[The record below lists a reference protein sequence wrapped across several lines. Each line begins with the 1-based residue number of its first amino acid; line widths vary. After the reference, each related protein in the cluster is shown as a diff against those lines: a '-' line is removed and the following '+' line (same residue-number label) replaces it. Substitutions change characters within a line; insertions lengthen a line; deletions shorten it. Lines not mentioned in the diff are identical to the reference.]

1 MGMTH
6 PLPHKL
12 YAYVDESGRDTAG
25 RLFVVSV
32 LLLAEERDALLQRLE
47 ALEAR
52 SGKHNT
58 KWQKTRH
65 SYRQAYME
73 AIRDLPLLQQ
83 TLFFDVLQPT
93 SDYMALTALTTARA
107 IQRKV
112 HAPYKVTVFVD
123 GLRRHEVPLFSKGLR
138 RLQIQTRKV
147 RGVRRE
153 ENNAFIRLADAL
165 CGLVRDAEE
174 QQTWAR
180 AMLTV
185 LQQRGLVTRL

>member
-1 MGMTH
+1 
-6 PLPHKL
+6 
-12 YAYVDESGRDTAG
+12 
-25 RLFVVSV
+25 V
-32 LLLAEERDALLQRLE
+32 LLLAEERDALRNGWRRSKPAAASTTRNGKRRVIATASLHGSHTRL
-47 ALEAR
+47 A
-52 SGKHNT
+52 
-58 KWQKTRH
+58 
-65 SYRQAYME
+65 
-73 AIRDLPLLQQ
+73 LQQ
-83 TLFFDVLQPT
+83 ALFFDILQTT
-93 SDYMALTALTTARA
+93 SDYMTLTALTTARA

-112 HAPYKVTVFVD
+112 HWPYKVTVFVD

-147 RGVRRE
+147 RGVRRD

>member
-1 MGMTH
+1 MGMTP

-12 YAYVDESGRDTAG
+12 YAYVDESGQDTAG

-73 AIRDLPLLQQ
+73 AIRDLPVLQQ
-83 TLFFDVLQPT
+83 ALFFDILQTT
-93 SDYMALTALTTARA
+93 SDYMTLTALTTARA

-112 HAPYKVTVFVD
+112 HGPYKVTVFVD

-138 RLQIQTRKV
+138 RLWAGAGCGRATDVGTSDVDSTPTAGPGHQ
-147 RGVRRE
+147 
-153 ENNAFIRLADAL
+153 AL
-165 CGLVRDAEE
+165 KKKNPHG
-174 QQTWAR
+174 
-180 AMLTV
+180 
-185 LQQRGLVTRL
+185 